1 MATTS
6 ARMIRPASRLPVA
19 VATAGIALVLFLVY
33 ALFDLREG
41 GARASLTTTE
51 ITRPT
56 HYATFMKGGALWLAG
71 MYVLDAV
78 LAVVAAFL
86 LVQSIRAIRQRLGGG
101 EVGTCSIGST
111 VLLGFATFACPACP
125 LPILGSLGVFFLAS
139 TLPLGG
145 LEFKLLAILIV
156 VAALVWSRRR
166 MAAPQ
171 LSSPERR
178 R

>member
-1 MATTS
+1 MATTTG
-6 ARMIRPASRLPVA
+6 IVRPASRVPEA
-19 VATAGIALVLFLVY
+19 AATAGIAIVLFLVY
-33 ALFDLREG
+33 VIFDLREG
-41 GARASLTTTE
+41 GRNASLATTE

-56 HYATFMKGGALWLAG
+56 HYAAFMKGGAVWLAG

-86 LVQSIRAIRQRLGGG
+86 LVQSIRAIRQRLSGGG
-101 EVGTCSIGST
+101 VGACSIGST
-111 VLLGFATFACPACP
+111 VVLGFTCFACPACP

-156 VAALVWSRRR
+156 AAALFWFRRR
-166 MAAPQ
+166 TAAPR
-171 LSSPERR
+171 LS
-178 R
+178 

>member
-6 ARMIRPASRLPVA
+6 DRMVLPASRLPET
-19 VATAGIALVLFLVY
+19 VATAGIAIVLFFVY
-33 ALFDLREG
+33 VLFDLREG
-41 GARASLTTTE
+41 GPHASLATTE

-56 HYATFMKGGALWLAG
+56 HYATFMKGGAFWLAS
-71 MYVLDAV
+71 MYVLDAI

-86 LVQSIRAIRQRLGGG
+86 LVQSIRAIRQRLSGGG
-101 EVGTCSIGST
+101 VGTCSIGST

-156 VAALVWSRRR
+156 VASLVWFRRR
-166 MAAPQ
+166 RPAPR
-171 LSSPERR
+171 LV
-178 R
+178 